1 MPLVSII
8 VPTFNYAHFIGETLT
23 SIQKQEYLN
32 WECIV
37 VDNGSTD
44 QTESVVE
51 EFVRKDPRFH
61 YAKIPHSTTSASRN
75 RGIELSS
82 GDYIQFVDA
91 DDQIQTGKISN
102 QIKLFEANPEAGLIY
117 SHALY
122 YDSGNPSE
130 TRFTNDATNMPW
142 MPEYTGHSWGMFS
155 RMYHKNIF
163 VISSP
168 LLRRKLVL
176 DAGSFH
182 APLNWVEDWEF
193 YLRILAQNTWM
204 VYDPSP
210 LSISLIRVHPKSLS
224 RNRVMMYEQSL
235 QARKRLLILLH
246 ELAHKGLSE
255 ANSLIKEN
263 NNYEAYL
270 YRLLYMETLQVNKR
284 KAWHYLRQFASRKRD
299 RIILA
304 KFLLAIINRKFPI
317 LETNT

>member
-102 QIKLFEANPEAGLIY
+102 QVKLFEANPEAGLIY

-142 MPEYTGHSWGMFS
+142 MPEYTGRSWGMFS

-210 LSISLIRVHPKSLS
+210 LSVSLIRVHPKSLS

-270 YRLLYMETLQVNKR
+270 YRLLYREVMPLNKLNALTYLYSYARRKKDWKILVKFTLG
-284 KAWHYLRQFASRKRD
+284 
-299 RIILA
+299 
-304 KFLLAIINRKFPI
+304 LLTRRFPVFS
-317 LETNT
+317 TQ